1 MRPFAA
7 LSALLLGTSLVGCTV
22 GPNYHTPATPVPEA
36 FVAANGE
43 TPTAT
48 KANAD
53 VPPAT
58 DPSTWWRT
66 LGDKELDSLI
76 ERAVAAN
83 PNLAIA
89 VTRLQEAQTQE
100 AVILGTA
107 LPELEASGGA
117 AKGTGS
123 DLARGRAA
131 QTLVSAENADGLK
144 RVTQIV
150 GFDAGWELDIFGK
163 YRREM
168 EAARY
173 DTEAAAQARNAVIV
187 AVVADVARAYVDLR
201 GLQMRLAVL
210 GRNIDVAQRTLEIVK
225 TRFDRGLTNELDL
238 TLAQRQLATL
248 KSEVAPLTAQT
259 KAAQYAIAVLLGRY
273 PEELMGEL
281 ATPTA
286 IPALPARIEPGQPL
300 DLLRRRPDIREAER
314 QLAGATARI
323 GVATANLFPH
333 VAITGAVGQEG
344 QGLGVTPVAS
354 HYVWSLGPAA
364 SWSLLDF
371 GTLDAEVDVADL
383 FTRELLQRYKLTV
396 LNAVQEVDGAI
407 DDFSA
412 QQDRLGHLDAALV
425 ASQRAVTLATER
437 YERGLTD
444 FLNVADAERQE
455 YDLEDQYA
463 SAQQIAAEDFVALY
477 RGLGG
482 GWEQYQSVPPIRRPL
497 PAIFAA
503 FERLTTPEDPTK

>member
-1 MRPFAA
+1 MRPSAA
-7 LSALLLGTSLVGCTV
+7 LCALALGVFLAGCTV
-22 GPNYHTPATPVPEA
+22 GPNYHTPATPVPDA
-36 FVAANGE
+36 FAAADAGK
-43 TPTAT
+43 PSASKV
-48 KANAD
+48 KADAS
-53 VPPAT
+53 PAV
-58 DPSTWWRT
+58 DPSTWWRS

-100 AVILGTA
+100 AVILGAA
-107 LPELEASGGA
+107 LPELGVSGGA

-123 DLARGRAA
+123 DLARGRAS

-201 GLQMRLAVL
+201 GLQLRLTVL
-210 GRNIDVAQRTLEIVK
+210 GRNIDIAHRTLDIVQ

-248 KSEVAPLTAQT
+248 QSEVSPLTAQT

-281 ATPTA
+281 AAPA
-286 IPALPARIEPGQPL
+286 MIPSLPAQIAPGQPL

-333 VAITGAVGQEG
+333 VAITGAVGTEG
-344 QGLGVTPVAS
+344 QGLGVSPVAS
-354 HYVWSLGPAA
+354 HYIWSLGPAA

-383 FTRELLQRYKLTV
+383 FTRELLQRYKLTI
-396 LNAVQEVDGAI
+396 LSAVQDVDGAI
-407 DDFSA
+407 DDYAA
-412 QQDRLGHLDAALV
+412 QQDRLRNLGDALT
-425 ASQRAVTLATER
+425 ASQRAVTLANDR
-437 YERGLTD
+437 YDRGLTD

-455 YDLEDQYA
+455 YELEDQFA
-463 SAQQIAAEDFVALY
+463 AAQQTAAEDFVALY

-482 GWEQYQSVPPIRRPL
+482 GWEQYQSVPPIRQPQ
-497 PAIFAA
+497 PAVIAA
-503 FERLTTPEDPTK
+503 FQRLLSPEDPSK